1 MTECR
6 LSWCLCRCWFAVSC
20 FVCVLYL
27 CFGGTFS
34 FSIQQNREI
43 HTFVPSWMYQVTRF
57 QQLYSL
63 RQSWSNYRKFVLSAI
78 IKHNE
83 VIWRSYTI
91 RLYIDEFQIFQ
102 TPLSLWKESSLPDK
116 IYFVSQDVW
125 MIEITLLYQLQWLN
139 AIEIVKKCLKL
150 EYQAIINLQQTNKA
164 QHWLPLTV
172 TDWYII
178 TFYFRLNISYIVFEI
193 QYKIPCRSV

>member
-27 CFGGTFS
+27 CFGGIFS

-83 VIWRSYTI
+83 DIWRSYTI
-91 RLYIDEFQIFQ
+91 RLYRRNFKYFKHSFPCEKSLPFQ
-102 TPLSLWKESSLPDK
+102 TRATLSLKT
-116 IYFVSQDVW
+116 FVSFTMAQRNW
-125 MIEITLLYQLQWLN
+125 NCEKMLEIG
-139 AIEIVKKCLKL
+139 
-150 EYQAIINLQQTNKA
+150 
-164 QHWLPLTV
+164 
-172 TDWYII
+172 
-178 TFYFRLNISYIVFEI
+178 IS
-193 QYKIPCRSV
+193 SDN